1 MILLT
6 GCTPPST
13 EPAGPIGSAAPPSA
27 SSDLTLLP
35 SDRLAARRAATA
47 AMRDYLRTQRSPHA
61 WWAAL
66 EPHLSADARR
76 DYAGTDPATIA
87 AARLTGPATVTPASL
102 RSLARVAVPTNN
114 GSYLLLLSPSGG
126 QRWVVERIVAPEAV
140 SQ

>member
-1 MILLT
+1 
-6 GCTPPST
+6 
-13 EPAGPIGSAAPPSA
+13 
-27 SSDLTLLP
+27 
-35 SDRLAARRAATA
+35 
-47 AMRDYLRTQRSPHA
+47 MRDYLRTQRSPHA

>member
-6 GCTPPST
+6 GCTPPLPQAFPVS
-13 EPAGPIGSAAPPSA
+13 SAASPSA
-27 SSDLTLLP
+27 ASEATLRR
-35 SDRLAARRAATA
+35 SDRVAAPRAAVA
-47 AMRDYLRTQRSPHA
+47 ALRDYLRTGRRPHA

-87 AARLTGPATVTPASL
+87 AARLTGPATVPPASL
-102 RSLARVAVPTNN
+102 PALARVAVPTNT
-114 GSYLLLLSPSGG
+114 GSYLLLLTPSG

-140 SQ
+140 SR